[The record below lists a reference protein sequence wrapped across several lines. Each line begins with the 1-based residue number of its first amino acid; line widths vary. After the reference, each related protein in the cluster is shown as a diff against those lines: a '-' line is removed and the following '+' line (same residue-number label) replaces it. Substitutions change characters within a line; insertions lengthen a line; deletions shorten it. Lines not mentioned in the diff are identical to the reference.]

1 MQILRL
7 CRNVLL
13 AYMVLACLAVSAG
26 AQNIFGSLIG
36 SVTDSGDAVLPNAS
50 VTVTNL
56 GTGEKRT
63 AVTDGQGDYQVL
75 SLPRGDYKVEVD
87 AAGFKHFV
95 RSPIDVAVAQE
106 ARVNVQMVIGEQT
119 QQVVVN
125 AAPPIMQTDS
135 ASLGTVVEGKA
146 VQTLPLN
153 GRNVLNL
160 VSLVPGVVPQG
171 GASTNLSGQN
181 VFAAGNYQID
191 GGNANQSAVLVDGA
205 SVNTLYG
212 NSVQLV
218 MDQDSI
224 QEFNAQTHNNTAEF
238 GNYNGGVINMSTK
251 SGTNAFHG
259 TAFEYLRNTV
269 FDANNYFANREGT
282 GRQSWHQNQ
291 FGANVG
297 GPIKHNKY
305 FFFADYQGYRQTNG
319 QPINE
324 TLPTAAELTG
334 DFSAYATGN
343 PIYDP
348 LTTCGYNGNAAC
360 TAAQVAGTAPTR
372 QQFSYNGVPNVIPPS
387 RFSTV
392 AKNLLAFPIYGK
404 PNVAGTMTP
413 QGPVNNFFS
422 LSTAGGNNDQ
432 FTIRGDQN
440 LTSKHTLFERYTWW
454 KSMNIDPKPFE
465 PDNNLYYQALAPE
478 AFTTNQAILG
488 DTYVLNPTSVI
499 DVHLSYLR
507 WSYTRIPTNLG
518 LDESKAFGWPGY
530 MNFGSLNDLPQSTS
544 VPAININGPISY
556 YQGLAGYILS
566 TNNNYGIA
574 STYQKVWGRHTFKVG
589 LDVRR
594 WDMNYFQNN
603 QPGGNFNFDN
613 VFTGSNAANPGSTGN
628 GLASLELGYVANS
641 SVLQISPPV
650 YQRLYYQ
657 GYFGQDTWQVS
668 KKLTLSLGLRWELP
682 GTFLAGHGWEDVF
695 NPKEANPIV
704 NAPGAFDLVNT
715 PQHPSSGATNEVW
728 TDFEP
733 RLGLA
738 YRLTDKTVLRGAWGR
753 YVTPVGLA
761 FYSEPLQ
768 AGINFIANPLVNSV
782 NGQQTPANTLD
793 NPFPTPFALPPHRDP
808 SYQQVLLGGGPQ
820 AITADQPSGETFQW
834 NVSVE
839 HQFPGDV
846 AVTASYSGL
855 SGVHLPI
862 VLQLNTLPDN
872 VIAKGAADPD
882 CASGNLGSCFL
893 TTQVTNP
900 FYGKISQGV
909 LQNPTVTQN
918 QLLLPFPEYGGLG
931 NSGSNSGISNY
942 EAFELKVQKH
952 LPNGGTFLG
961 GYTYSRLLTNAEYL
975 TSWLDGIVGL
985 STGSWQ
991 DYNNPRG
998 EYSLSSFD
1006 ARQRLVLSYVYELP
1020 FGRGQRFLPNLA
1032 GVTNSLVSHWGVE
1045 GITTFQKGF
1054 PLPLTTSTNFIGSY
1068 AFQGA
1073 ERPDVT
1079 AGCAKAYGGSI
1090 GSRLGGAGSTKP
1102 YFNTSCF
1109 TDPANFTYGNEPRT
1123 DNTLRTPG
1131 TDNWDMSLYKDVPI
1145 HENMTLNLRLEAFNL
1160 FNRVQFGAPNT
1171 SLGNSQFGWITQQ
1184 FNNPRLLQ
1192 LSGRFSF

>member
-1 MQILRL
+1 MQLLRL
-7 CRNVLL
+7 SRSVVLVFL
-13 AYMVLACLAVSAG
+13 VLTYSAVSLH
-26 AQNIFGSLIG
+26 AQNIFGSIIG
-36 SVTDSGDAVLPNAS
+36 TVTDPGDAVLPGTS
-50 VTVTNL
+50 VIVTNL
-56 GTGEKRT
+56 GTGEKRIVT
-63 AVTDGQGDYQVL
+63 TDGQGNYQVL
-75 SLPRGDYKVEVD
+75 SLPRGDYKVEVN
-87 AAGFKHFV
+87 APGFKQFV

-106 ARVNVQMVIGEQT
+106 ARVNVQMTIGEQN
-119 QQVVVN
+119 QQVVVTG
-125 AAPPIMQTDS
+125 APPIMQTDS

-160 VSLVPGVVPQG
+160 VALVPGVVPQG
-171 GASTNLSGQN
+171 GALTNLSGQN
-181 VFAAGNYQID
+181 VFAAGNYQIS
-191 GGNANQSAVLVDGA
+191 GGNSNQSAVLVDGA

-269 FDANNYFANREGT
+269 LDANNYFANRLGKE
-282 GRQSWHQNQ
+282 RQSWHQNQ
-291 FGANVG
+291 FGANLG
-297 GPIKHNKY
+297 GPIKQNKY
-305 FFFADYQGYRQTNG
+305 FFFLDYQGYRQTQG
-319 QPINE
+319 FPVGPYSV
-324 TLPTAAELTG
+324 PTAAALTG
-334 DFSAYATGN
+334 DFSANSA

-348 LTTCGYNGNAAC
+348 LTTCGTNGNAAC
-360 TAAQVAGTAPTR
+360 TAEQIAGTAPTR

-392 AKNLLAFPIYGK
+392 AKNLLAYPIYGK

-413 QGPVNNFFS
+413 QGPVNNFFK
-422 LSTAGGNNDQ
+422 LATAGGNNDQ

-440 LTSKHTLFERYTWW
+440 LFSKHTLFERYTWW
-454 KSMNIDPKPFE
+454 KSLNIDPKPFE
-465 PDNNLYYQALAPE
+465 PDNNLYFQALAPE
-478 AFTTNQAILG
+478 AFTTNQAVLG
-488 DTYVLNPTSVI
+488 DTYVLNPTSVL

-507 WSYTRIPTNLG
+507 WDYTRIPTNLG
-518 LDESKAFGWPGY
+518 LDESKAFGWPEY
-530 MNFGSLNDLPQSTS
+530 MNFGSLNGLPKSTS

-613 VFTGSNAANPGSTGN
+613 VFTGSSAANPGSTGN
-628 GLASLELGYVANS
+628 GLASLELGYIANG

-768 AGINFIANPLVNSV
+768 AGINFIANPQVNSV
-782 NGQQTPANTLD
+782 DGQQTPANKLD
-793 NPFPTPFALPPHRDP
+793 DPFPTPFALPPHRNP
-808 SYQQVLLGGGPQ
+808 NYQQVLLGGGPQ

-839 HQFPGDV
+839 RQFPTDI

-862 VLQLNTLPDN
+862 VFQLNTLPDN
-872 VIAKGAADPD
+872 VIAKAAADPN

-893 TTQVTNP
+893 TTQAPNP
-900 FYGKISQGV
+900 FYGKITQGA
-909 LQNPTVTQN
+909 LQRSTVTEN
-918 QLLLPFPEYGGLG
+918 QLLRPFPEYGGLG
-931 NSGSNSGISNY
+931 NSGSFSGISNY

-952 LPNGGTFLG
+952 LPNGGTLLG
-961 GYTYSRLLTNAEYL
+961 GYTYSRLLTNSENL

-1006 ARQRLVLSYVYELP
+1006 ARQRLVVSYVYELP
-1020 FGRGQRFLPNLA
+1020 FGRGQRFLANLG

-1054 PLPLTTSTNFIGSY
+1054 PLPLSVSTNFIGSY
-1068 AFQGA
+1068 AFQGQ
-1073 ERPDVT
+1073 ERPNVT
-1079 AGCAKAYGGSI
+1079 AGCAKSYSGSI
-1090 GSRLGGAGSTKP
+1090 GSRLGGAGSKT

-1109 TDPANFTYGNEPRT
+1109 TNPANFTYGNEPRN
-1123 DNTLRTPG
+1123 DNSLRTPG
-1131 TDNWDMSLYKDVPI
+1131 IDNWDMSLFRDVPI

-1171 SLGNSQFGWITQQ
+1171 KLGDSQFGSITQQ

-1192 LSGRFSF
+1192 LSARFSF